1 MNENYESTKSFF
13 KKITDD
19 LKNKDLLSNDEY
31 KVILK
36 PPRIINKSEINKA
49 LNSINQKMEE
59 AADEFEILFQE
70 NENDDYYL

>member
-1 MNENYESTKSFF
+1 MNENYESTKSFL

-36 PPRIINKSEINKA
+36 QPKIIYKSEINKA

-70 NENDDYYL
+70 NENGDYYL

>member
-19 LKNKDLLSNDEY
+19 LKNKGLLSNNEY

-36 PPRIINKSEINKA
+36 LLRIINKNEINKA
-49 LNSINQKMEE
+49 LSYINQKMEE
-59 AADEFEILFQE
+59 VANKFENLFQE
-70 NENDDYYL
+70 NKNDDYYL

>member
-19 LKNKDLLSNDEY
+19 LKNKGLLSNDEY

-36 PPRIINKSEINKA
+36 LLRIINKNEINKA
-49 LNSINQKMEE
+49 LSSINQEMEE
-59 AADEFEILFQE
+59 ATDEFEDLFQ
-70 NENDDYYL
+70 NDENDDYYL